1 MKAVSIE
8 SLRAREPSLRDRISP
23 LFYPPSSQT
32 KHAAGS
38 NSTQSKLKR
47 DIGYFF
53 LKTQWYRCG
62 ECSAQNFFVATK
74 KIFK

>member
-23 LFYPPSSQT
+23 LSHPKSPKT
-32 KHAAGS
+32 EHAAGS
-38 NSTQSKLKR
+38 NSTQSRLKR

>member
-23 LFYPPSSQT
+23 LSHPPSPKT
-32 KHAAGS
+32 RHAAGS

-53 LKTQWYRCG
+53 LKNQWYNVGNVEHR
-62 ECSAQNFFVATK
+62 
-74 KIFK
+74 IFL